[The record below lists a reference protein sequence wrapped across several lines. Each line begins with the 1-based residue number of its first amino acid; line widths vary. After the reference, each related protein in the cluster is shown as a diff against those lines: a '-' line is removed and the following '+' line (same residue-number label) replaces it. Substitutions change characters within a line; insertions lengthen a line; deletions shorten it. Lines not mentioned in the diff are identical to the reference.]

1 MIVEKLNKLKDLG
14 LFCELVKA
22 GVIPI
27 KVNYFLEIYNYYNV
41 RIIVNEGKIMQSLT
55 DTSMAFKCSES
66 TVKRAIKLM
75 QEI

>member
-1 MIVEKLNKLKDLG
+1 MIVEKLQTLKDMG
-14 LFCELVKA
+14 LYSELVKA

-41 RIIVNEGKIMQSLT
+41 RIVVNEGKIMQSLT

-75 QEI
+75 Q

>member
-1 MIVEKLNKLKDLG
+1 MIVEKLQKLKDLG
-14 LFCELVKA
+14 LYSELVKA

-27 KVNYFLEIYNYYNV
+27 KVNYHLEIYNHYNI
-41 RIIVNEGKIMQSLT
+41 RIIVNKGKIMQSLT

-75 QEI
+75 K